1 MNREP
6 NKADVNCSTVL
17 KMCTA
22 ELDRM
27 KHWCAKNNNNCNDR
41 FFMIAIK
48 ITPETSLLYAGSET
62 ARALRECGAG
72 IESHSVILNSYS
84 FLPTNTSLKQSDSNS
99 HRAGASAELTD
110 GPE

>member
-72 IESHSVILNSYS
+72 IESQCDSELIQ
-84 FLPTNTSLKQSDSNS
+84 LPANE
-99 HRAGASAELTD
+99 HI
-110 GPE
+110 PEAIRQ